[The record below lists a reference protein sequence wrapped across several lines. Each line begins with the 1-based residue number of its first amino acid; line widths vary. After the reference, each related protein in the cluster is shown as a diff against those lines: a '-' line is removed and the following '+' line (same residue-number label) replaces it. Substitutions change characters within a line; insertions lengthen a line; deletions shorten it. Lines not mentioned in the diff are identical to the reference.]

1 MSSWFTVIWLQ
12 LRARVAL
19 LRDQEPDAGYS
30 TETVVV
36 TAILVALAL
45 LVVGTIIYNIVS
57 NKSSQIDKCGNQP
70 VGGKC

>member
-19 LRDQEPDAGYS
+19 LRNQEPDAGYS

-45 LVVGTIIYNIVS
+45 LVVGTIIYNKV
-57 NKSSQIDKCGNQP
+57 
-70 VGGKC
+70 VGKANGINL

>member
-1 MSSWFTVIWLQ
+1 MSSLFTVIWLQ

-19 LRDQEPDAGYS
+19 LRDQDPDAGYS

-45 LVVGTIIYNIVS
+45 LVVGTIIYNKV
-57 NKSSQIDKCGNQP
+57 
-70 VGGKC
+70 VGKANGINL

>member
-19 LRDQEPDAGYS
+19 IRQQDPDAGYS

-45 LVVGTIIYNIVS
+45 LVVGTIIYNKV
-57 NKSSQIDKCGNQP
+57 
-70 VGGKC
+70 VGKANGINL